1 MKTKEI
7 WLIVRDGYN
16 DQIVLVKDYDSK
28 YIHHAFLSK
37 EDAQNY
43 IDANEIL
50 GRPKKVELFK

>member
-28 YIHHAFLSK
+28 
-37 EDAQNY
+37 E
-43 IDANEIL
+43 L
-50 GRPKKVELFK
+50 GEV

>member
-28 YIHHAFLSK
+28 DPRSLI
-37 EDAQNY
+37 
-43 IDANEIL
+43 
-50 GRPKKVELFK
+50 R